1 LLRMTADRAA
11 ARRIRPSQLQRE
23 DVLEYGRLSAVYV
36 HGYWLE
42 SVEAAAAQ

>member
-1 LLRMTADRAA
+1 MTADRAA

-36 HGYWLE
+36 HGYRLE
-42 SVEAAAAQ
+42 SVGAAAAQ